1 MKKAKKYTK
10 KRNNKYTKKRN
21 NKNKYRRKNT
31 RKNKKKYSRKNKK
44 KPFYYLK
51 GGYAD
56 GFIPQVDFRPPG
68 DPNFDDPFYQ
78 YQEGNDTCPFY
89 PTKSQVKHCYK
100 KHKGTAADHE
110 EADACVERLIKEDY
124 TETPG
129 ECNRKTCCDIAACGP
144 VTCPPWSRLITR
156 GIMVPYHGAVK
167 AFHYLKKKVP
177 EVVEN
182 ITFAEEKLALKGAE
196 KLVEENKK
204 DIKEMDDIIEEV
216 EPSIK
221 IESTGSADAPAK
233 EDSDKKDEDKK
244 DEDKKDENKTED
256 KKSNE
261 DSSHKNPVEAKVPD
275 DKKTAAAAG
284 GRKRRNKK
292 SK

>member
-1 MKKAKKYTK
+1 
-10 KRNNKYTKKRN
+10 
-21 NKNKYRRKNT
+21 
-31 RKNKKKYSRKNKK
+31 
-44 KPFYYLK
+44 
-51 GGYAD
+51 
-56 GFIPQVDFRPPG
+56 
-68 DPNFDDPFYQ
+68 
-78 YQEGNDTCPFY
+78 
-89 PTKSQVKHCYK
+89 
-100 KHKGTAADHE
+100 
-110 EADACVERLIKEDY
+110 
-124 TETPG
+124 
-129 ECNRKTCCDIAACGP
+129 
-144 VTCPPWSRLITR
+144 
-156 GIMVPYHGAVK
+156 MVPYHGAVK
-167 AFHYLKKKVP
+167 AFHYLEKKVP

-233 EDSDKKDEDKK
+233 EDSDKKDE
-244 DEDKKDENKTED
+244 NKTED